1 MTGTKEEVMRI
12 RWIVAGLVAVGLG
25 LAGCSGGNAAGGA
38 GVDTGAESQVQDLP
52 GTDVK
57 QVTLTAHAAQR
68 LGIKTITIGSGVPA
82 TAASGQSTAPAT
94 TVVPYS
100 AVLYAPDG
108 SAWVYTVTR
117 PLTYVR
123 QKVTVLMVRGA
134 NGDEAVLAE
143 GPPAGTT
150 IVSTG
155 VVELYGT
162 ELGLGE
168 VTE

>member
-1 MTGTKEEVMRI
+1 VTGRSKKVLMRT
-12 RWIVAGLVAVGLG
+12 RRTVVGLLVVGLG
-25 LAGCSGGNAAGGA
+25 LAGCSANPA
-38 GVDTGAESQVQDLP
+38 GAEPGAEDAAQSVVEALP

-57 QVTLTAHAAQR
+57 QVTLTARATER
-68 LGIKTITIGSGVPA
+68 LGIKTVPVGRS
-82 TAASGQSTAPAT
+82 ASE

-100 AVLYAPDG
+100 AVLYASDG
-108 SAWVYTVTR
+108 STWVYTVRR

-123 QKVTVLMVRGA
+123 EKVAVVVVRGA
-134 NGDEAVLAE
+134 KGDEAVVSQA
-143 GPPAGTT
+143 PSAGTP

-162 ELGLGE
+162 ELGVGS